1 MNYVYQSRCECG
13 KEIFLSQER
22 AVFAAVQTS
31 AFYGQTMLAYNC
43 RIHDRFWHLSR
54 ATRKKD
60 IKNFKWETEVRWR
73 KKRSKQARQE

>member
-22 AVFAAVQTS
+22 ATFAAVQTA
-31 AFYGQTMLAYNC
+31 AFYGQAMLAYQC
-43 RIHDRFWHLSR
+43 LMHDRFWHLSR

-60 IKNFKWETEVRWR
+60 IKAFKWETEERWR
-73 KKRSKQARQE
+73 RKRSHQTPQE